1 MRRELTEKI
10 EIPEGIEVEITE
22 REIKLKKAG
31 KELSRKY
38 VGFEI
43 KKEGKFVVLHCAR
56 ATKREKKEMKT
67 LKSHLKNGVDGL
79 TERFEYRLQVCAV
92 HFPMSVALD
101 KAKNELIVKN
111 FLGGVKPR
119 AAKIVPGVE
128 VKVEK
133 DIITVLSEAKEKAGQ
148 TAANIEKATRVRNRD
163 RRVFQDGIFIIEK
176 PGEKI
181 LI

>member
-10 EIPEGIEVEITE
+10 EIPEGIEAEITGS
-22 REIKLKKAG
+22 EIKLKKAG
-31 KELSRKY
+31 KELVRKFT
-38 VGFEI
+38 GFEI
-43 KKEGKFVVLHCAR
+43 KKEGNFVVLHCMR

-67 LKSHLKNGVDGL
+67 LKSHLKNGIDGL
-79 TERFEYRLQVCAV
+79 TERFEYKLQVCAV
-92 HFPMSVALD
+92 HFPMSVSLD

-119 AAKIVPGVE
+119 VAKIIPGVE
-128 VKVEK
+128 VKIEK

-148 TAANIEKATRVRNRD
+148 TAANIEKATTVRNRD
-163 RRVFQDGIFIIEK
+163 RRTFQDGIFITMK

-181 LI
+181 L